1 MITEIIL
8 GGLVHHLTPVPPQ
21 IETTAFRPSIIV
33 KSHKINVLI
42 GTNSIKELIVGAA
55 LDIPINKVNLKI
67 GAYLQDNN
75 KFEDIG
81 VKIKVGD
88 VMPVIAIEYTIPIN
102 KKWGITTLASN
113 FIAFGGINYK
123 F

>member
-8 GGLVHHLTPVPPQ
+8 GGVVHHLISVPSQ
-21 IETTAFRPSIIV
+21 IETTAFRPNIIV
-33 KSHKINVLI
+33 KSHKINVLV
-42 GTNSIKELIVGAA
+42 GTNSIKEPIVGAA
-55 LDIPINKVNLKI
+55 LDVPFNKVNFKI

-88 VMPVIAIEYTIPIN
+88 VMPVLAVEYTIPIN